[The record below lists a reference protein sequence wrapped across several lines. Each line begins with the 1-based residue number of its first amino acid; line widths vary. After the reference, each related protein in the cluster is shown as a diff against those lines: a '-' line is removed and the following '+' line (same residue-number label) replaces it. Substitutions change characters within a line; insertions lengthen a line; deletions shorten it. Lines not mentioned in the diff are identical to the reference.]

1 MNWFKISSFFLR
13 FSAFHVAIVVS
24 TTLFP
29 FIVGK
34 YSFFRA
40 SIAVALAT
48 YCIGLLVHHDE
59 APEYLRRL
67 KEAVT
72 SPLGVAVGLFVL
84 MFLLAGFF
92 GIDPSMSFWS
102 NFERGEGGLQMLHLY
117 TFFVLLIALLKE
129 EGEWRRMFRWVL
141 AGGVLMALYGIFAAA
156 DFGGFVGGRAVEEG
170 FRFQGSIGNPAYVG
184 ALSVFYIGYLAYLL
198 IARHA
203 ERKLVSVGSVI
214 TALLTGGFFVLLLFT
229 KTRGALLALVVAAVV
244 GGMYFAWL
252 HKPWRKRFLAGV
264 VTIAALLFV
273 MVQFRH
279 TPFVQSL
286 PIARIFDISFTTQTF
301 EHRTIMWGIAY
312 QGFKERPLL
321 GWGPENYIQVFD
333 RHFDPHYY
341 VPGQPFGAWFDRA
354 HSIIF
359 DYLVE
364 TGALGLFAYLSIFF
378 VFFWQLWRMRKSGVV
393 TRSPAIE
400 SVLLGLIVAY
410 LVQGVVLFDV
420 LPISYNLFLIAAFGA
435 SYAMGM
441 RADNLETTPHR
452 RTKQNR

>member
-40 SIAVALAT
+40 SIAMAVAT
-48 YCIGLLVHHDE
+48 YCIGLLAHRDE
-59 APEYLRRL
+59 AAEYLRRL
-67 KEAVT
+67 KEAVV
-72 SPLGVAVGLFVL
+72 SPLGVAVGLFTL

-92 GIDPSMSFWS
+92 GVDPAMSFWS

-117 TFFVLLIALLKE
+117 AFFVLLVALLKE
-129 EGEWRRMFRWVL
+129 EGEWRRMFRCVL
-141 AGGVLMALYGIFAAA
+141 AGGVLMALYGVFAAA
-156 DFGGFVGGRAVEEG
+156 DFGGFVGTRYNPG
-170 FRFQGSIGNPAYVG
+170 FRFEGSIGNSAYVG
-184 ALSVFYIGYLAYLL
+184 ALCVFYLGYLAYLL
-198 IARHA
+198 LARYR
-203 ERKLVSVGSVI
+203 ERRLVSIGGGFA
-214 TALLTGGFFVLLLFT
+214 ALLGIGFFAVLLFT
-229 KTRGALLALVVAAVV
+229 KTRGALLALIISVVI
-244 GGMYFAWL
+244 GGFYFAWL
-252 HKPWRKRFLAGV
+252 HKPWRKRFIAGV
-264 VTIAALLFV
+264 VILAALLVV
-273 MVQFRH
+273 MVQFRR

-286 PIARIFDISFTTQTF
+286 PIARIFDISFTTETF
-301 EHRTIMWGIAY
+301 QHRTIMWGIAY

-364 TGALGLFAYLSIFF
+364 TGAFGLFAYLSIFL
-378 VFFWQLWRMRKSGVV
+378 VFFWQLWRMRKSGAA
-393 TRSPAIE
+393 TRSSAIE
-400 SVLLGLIVAY
+400 SVLLGLMVAY
-410 LVQGVVLFDV
+410 LVQGIVLFDV

-435 SYAMGM
+435 SYAMGI
-441 RADNLETTPHR
+441 RADSLETTTNH
-452 RTKQNR
+452 RTKKNR